1 MHAQHSRKM
10 DAYSVG
16 TVPSNHGRTSRWTSI
31 LSGHKKGHLCSRKQ
45 ERAFYNFNSLTTI
58 RLLTVCAQRES
69 LGVPLVLGPR
79 VSLCS
84 SQSNK
89 RVVRKIV
96 SEKRHPL
103 SFLLSRNRILIRIQN
118 TSLSALQ
125 KQEERL
131 LCLVLQ
137 MQSCRFTTRSHVH
150 FRPEYSREIIDF
162 SRCRQENKQSLQFFF
177 LR

>member
-1 MHAQHSRKM
+1 MEEPHDEQAYFQGTRRGTYARGSRKGHFTISIVLQPYVFSQCAHSARAW
-10 DAYSVG
+10 AYLWS
-16 TVPSNHGRTSRWTSI
+16 W
-31 LSGHKKGHLCSRKQ
+31 
-45 ERAFYNFNSLTTI
+45 
-58 RLLTVCAQRES
+58 
-69 LGVPLVLGPR
+69 VLG
-79 VSLCS
+79 SALHS